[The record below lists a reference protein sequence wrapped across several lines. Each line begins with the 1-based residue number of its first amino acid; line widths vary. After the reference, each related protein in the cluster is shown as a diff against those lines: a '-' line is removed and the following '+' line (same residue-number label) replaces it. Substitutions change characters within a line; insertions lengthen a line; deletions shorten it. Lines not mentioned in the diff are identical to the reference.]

1 MSDPASVRS
10 RELLVSAQA
19 RLDEVLGLP
28 RRLVMDL
35 CTAGRVRVIAP
46 GQTVGR
52 AVLEGRPWLSPGT
65 RVIVLDADTDPR
77 LLAEEIPLV
86 ILHADEHLLLVIKPA
101 ELATMPGP
109 GHPAGTLANAL
120 RALGCPLSSIEGPLR
135 PGIVHR
141 LDLGTSGVLAIACND
156 EAHRGLAAQFRTH
169 QIERRYLALVRGQPH
184 WEETEAEIWLARRRP
199 GRRSFAAVAEGQG
212 KWSRTRFRVLA
223 QGPDTA
229 VVEATPWTGRTHQI
243 RVQLATL
250 GHPLVGDI
258 RYGGASA
265 RHHAQRLGIRRHAL
279 HAAELV
285 LRHPVT
291 GDRIGARAPLPPDL
305 RATGLFP
312 TEIL

>member
-1 MSDPASVRS
+1 MSGPASPLS
-10 RELLVSAQA
+10 RELLVSTPA

-28 RRLVMDL
+28 RRLTLAL
-35 CTAGRVRVIAP
+35 CAAGRVRVIAP

-65 RVIVLDADTDPR
+65 RVLVLDADTDPR

-86 ILHADEHLLLVIKPA
+86 ILHADPHLLLVIKPA

-120 RALGCPLSSIEGPLR
+120 RALGCPLSSLEGPLR

-141 LDLGTSGVLAIACND
+141 LDLGTSGVLAVACND
-156 EAHRGLAAQFRTH
+156 ETHRALAAQFRTH
-169 QIERRYLALVRGQPH
+169 QIERRYLALVRGHPR
-184 WEETEAEIWLARRRP
+184 WEETEAETWLARRRP

-212 KWSRTRFRVLA
+212 RWSRTRFRVLA
-223 QGPDTA
+223 QGPDIT
-229 VVEATPWTGRTHQI
+229 VVEATPLTGRTHQI

-258 RYGGASA
+258 RYGGAAA
-265 RHHAQRLGIRRHAL
+265 RHHAQQLGLRRHAL
-279 HAAELV
+279 HAAELG
-285 LRHPVT
+285 LQHPAT
-291 GDRIGARAPLPPDL
+291 GARVRAHAPLPPDL

-312 TEIL
+312 AEVP

>member
-1 MSDPASVRS
+1 MSDPASAWP
-10 RELLVSAQA
+10 RELLVSARA

-28 RRLVMDL
+28 RRLALEL
-35 CTAGRVRVIAP
+35 CAAGRVRVIAP

-52 AVLEGRPWLSPGT
+52 AVLDGRPWLSPGT
-65 RVIVLDADTDPR
+65 RVVVLGAGTDPR

-101 ELATMPGP
+101 ELATTPGP

-120 RALGCPLSSIEGPLR
+120 RGLGCPLSSLEGPLR

-141 LDLGTSGVLAIACND
+141 LDLGTSGVLAIACSD
-156 EAHRGLAAQFRTH
+156 EAHRDLAAQFRSH
-169 QIERRYLALVRGQPH
+169 QIERRYLALVRGQPS
-184 WEETEAEIWLARRRP
+184 WEETEAETWLARRRP

-212 KWSRTRFRVLA
+212 RWSRTRFRVLA

-229 VVEATPWTGRTHQI
+229 VVEAVPWTGRTHQI

-250 GHPLVGDI
+250 GHPLIGDI
-258 RYGGASA
+258 RYGGAAA
-265 RHHAQRLGIRRHAL
+265 RHHAHRLGLRRHAL

-285 LRHPVT
+285 LRHPTT
-291 GDRIGARAPLPPDL
+291 GVRVGARAPLPPDL

-312 TEIL
+312 AEFF

>member
-1 MSDPASVRS
+1 MNDPAGVQA
-10 RELLVSAQA
+10 RELVVHARA

-28 RRLVMDL
+28 RRLVQEL
-35 CTAGRVRVIAP
+35 CAAGRVRVLAP
-46 GQTVGR
+46 DQRLGR
-52 AVLEGRPWLSPGT
+52 AVPEGRPWLSPGT
-65 RVIVLDADTDPR
+65 RVVVLDPGTDPR
-77 LLAEEIPLV
+77 FLGEEIPLE

-101 ELATMPGP
+101 ELTTMPGP
-109 GHPAGTLANAL
+109 GHPAGTLVHAL
-120 RALGCPLSSIEGPLR
+120 RGLGCPLSSIEGPLR

-141 LDLGTSGVLAIACND
+141 LDLGTSGVLAVACSD
-156 EAHRGLAAQFRTH
+156 EAHRGLAAQFRSH
-169 QIERRYLALVRGQPH
+169 RIERRYLALVRGQPG
-184 WEETEAEIWLARRRP
+184 WEETEAETWLARRRP

-229 VVEATPWTGRTHQI
+229 VVEAKPLTGRTHQI

-258 RYGGASA
+258 RYGGAAA
-265 RHHAQRLGIRRHAL
+265 RHHAHQLGLRRHAL

-285 LRHPVT
+285 LRHPAT
-291 GDRIGARAPLPPDL
+291 GAQIGARAPLPPDL

-312 TEIL
+312 PEIL

>member
-1 MSDPASVRS
+1 MSDPASVQPQ
-10 RELLVSAQA
+10 ELRVTARA
-19 RLDEVLGLP
+19 RLDDVLGLP
-28 RRLVMDL
+28 RRLAAEL
-35 CTAGRVRVIAP
+35 CAAGRVRVIAP
-46 GQTVGR
+46 DQTLGR
-52 AVLEGRPWLSPGT
+52 AVLDGRPWLSPGT
-65 RVIVLDADTDPR
+65 RVAVLDASVDPR
-77 LLAEEIPLV
+77 FLPEEIPLE

-101 ELATMPGP
+101 ELAMTPGP

-120 RALGCPLSSIEGPLR
+120 RGLGRPLSSREGPLR

-141 LDLGTSGVLAIACND
+141 LDLGTSGVLAVACTA
-156 EAHRGLAAQFRTH
+156 EAHRGLATQFRSH
-169 QIERRYLALVRGQPH
+169 QIERRYLALVRGQPP

-229 VVEATPWTGRTHQI
+229 VVEAMPWTGRTHQI

-258 RYGGASA
+258 RYGGAAA
-265 RHHAQRLGIRRHAL
+265 RHHANRLGLRRHAL
-279 HAAELV
+279 HAAELI
-285 LRHPVT
+285 LQHPVT
-291 GDRIGARAPLPPDL
+291 GARIGARAPLPPDL

-312 TEIL
+312 SELL